1 MTEKTLEERLDQVFG
16 DHMDAETAGDLEG
29 TLATMAP
36 NPHIVN
42 IPTMIGG
49 QGELK
54 YFSWYLSVT
63 SPSGL
68 PDGGTGA

>member
-49 QGELK
+49 QGCRRRPRL
-54 YFSWYLSVT
+54 LRQPPDRSV
-63 SPSGL
+63 L
-68 PDGGTGA
+68 PA